1 VQQRHLRHLVELFI
15 VLAVLIVSALCNTE
29 PHVRTITINIEV
41 PHYVE
46 QPAFSAAEVQCLADV
61 ISGESRGEPLAGQLA
76 VATVVINRSLSP
88 KYPHDLC
95 RIAHQ
100 KNQFVPKTSN
110 AQSRRCAQFVLSHLS
125 ILQMNNGALFFH
137 SGKLTKT
144 MYGAKYQFTIGG
156 HHFFA

>member
-1 VQQRHLRHLVELFI
+1 MRRFWELFI
-15 VLAVLIVSALCNTE
+15 VLAVLIVSGLCNVV
-29 PHVRTITINIEV
+29 PPVRTITINIEV

-61 ISGESRGEPLAGQLA
+61 IHGEARGESIAGQIA
-76 VATVVINRSLSP
+76 VGMVVVNRSLSP

-95 RIAHQ
+95 RVAHQ
-100 KNQFVPKTSN
+100 KNQFVPKISN
-110 AQSRRCAQFVLSHLS
+110 AQSRRCAQFVLSHLN

-144 MYGAKYQFTIGG
+144 MYGAKYQFTIGA
-156 HHFFA
+156 HYFYA